1 MGRFAALALLAA
13 ACARC
18 AAETLPSAVVSSRV
32 EFADI
37 ERLTPRARKGEVK
50 LVQTGSGFC
59 VDEFGRVL
67 TNEHV
72 IEGAD
77 EIVMVCAGVAYRM
90 KVVRRNREK
99 DLALLALDGV
109 AQPLAGARIDT
120 GRVAFPSVVFRAKPA
135 CEVGESV
142 YVVGYPQIGV
152 QGLESKV
159 TRGIVSSASGFRG
172 ESGCFQMDASIQ
184 PGNSGGPVFDARG
197 RLVGVV
203 VATLRGSQNVNY
215 AITAAAARAFLPKD
229 VTANL
234 GAPPKHEAEV
244 EMVRRVRSSAVL
256 VLAYAE
262 EDRSYLAEL
271 DDVRERNEARTQI
284 QKAVVLARL
293 HKLRRNWAELKDVTE
308 GLIGMGEDDGEI
320 REMNEL
326 AREELGEHLV
336 VVAEAGGHD
345 VPARIRTRDGFRDAY
360 VRCGVPLAL
369 EDRDRKRGFPIRAD
383 LEYADDEG
391 VWRGK
396 LDEIYDWR
404 GTREVR
410 VVLKRVDPETAT
422 EGKGEGRK
430 Q

>member
-1 MGRFAALALLAA
+1 MGRLATFALLAA
-13 ACARC
+13 ACVRC
-18 AAETLPSAVVSSRV
+18 AAETLPSAVVSGRV

-59 VDEFGRVL
+59 VDASGRVL

-72 IEGAD
+72 IDGAD
-77 EIVMVCAGVAYRM
+77 EIVMVSAGTAYRM
-90 KVVRRNREK
+90 KVVRKNKEK

-109 AQPLAGARIDT
+109 AQPLAGGRIDT
-120 GRVAFPSVVFRAKPA
+120 SPVAFPGVVFRSKPE

-184 PGNSGGPVFDARG
+184 PGNSGGPVFDIRG

-215 AITAAAARAFLPKD
+215 AITAAAARAFLPKN

-234 GAPPKHEAEV
+234 GAPPKREAEV

-256 VLAYAE
+256 VLAYAA

-271 DDVRERNEARTQI
+271 DDARERNEARTQI

-293 HKLRRNWAELKDVTE
+293 HKLRRNWTELKDVTE
-308 GLIGMGEDDGEI
+308 GLIGLGENGGEI
-320 REMNEL
+320 REMNDL

-336 VVAEAGGHD
+336 VFAEADGRD
-345 VPARIRTRDGFRDAY
+345 VQARIRTRDGFRDAF
-360 VRCGVPLAL
+360 VRCGMPLAL
-369 EDRDRKRGFPIRAD
+369 EDRDRKRGFPVRAD
-383 LEYADDEG
+383 LEYVDDEG

-396 LDEIYDWR
+396 IDEIYDWR

-410 VVLKRVDPETAT
+410 VVLKRATDETAA
-422 EGKGEGRK
+422 ERK
-430 Q
+430 ENRTCE